1 MRVLSGSHY
10 DSSITTAAIMPGC
23 ASNAEGEET
32 VTFNLVS
39 GITATST
46 LEGNGSTTF
55 NFHNSLGENIYTWN
69 SGMFVSCFLIGSGV
83 GGMVTSF
90 TGNPLLGSLAGFLTS
105 RQCQNY
111 MNRTYEDGD
120 QYVC

>member
-1 MRVLSGSHY
+1 MRVLSGNLY
-10 DSSITTAAIMPGC
+10 DENITSAATMPGC
-23 ASNAEGEET
+23 VTNPEGEET
-32 VTFNLVS
+32 VTFNLPAGMSV
-39 GITATST
+39 TST

-55 NFHNSLGENIYTWN
+55 NFYNNGQNFHTWN
-69 SGMFVSCFLIGSGV
+69 SGMFMSCFLIGTGV

-90 TGNPLLGSLAGFLTS
+90 TGNPLLGSLSAFLVS
-105 RQCQNY
+105 NRCQHY